1 MTRRKHD
8 VSLRQIEVFA
18 RVFESGSF
26 SDAARSLS
34 LSQPTVS
41 AHLKALA
48 AALDV
53 ELFQRRGRGVL
64 PTDAARNFY
73 SHVARV
79 LAAKDAAVASV
90 SRDRHGLVGQLV
102 LGASGVPA
110 PFVVTGPLAR
120 FARKNPGVHL
130 IMRINDS
137 DLVLQW
143 VLKGTVDLAVV
154 GSDPDDSRLVARPLG
169 GDRFVVVCSPDDPL
183 AGKKINAAELRGRRV
198 VVREKSSGQRHAVER
213 ALAKVGLA
221 FGRDLDVAFEVS
233 ANDVVREAV
242 LAGMGLAFFSTLYI
256 ADEVKRGRLA
266 LVHVRDLPITRRFYA
281 VTARERTMPATVR
294 ELLTMLKP
302 S

>member
-48 AALDV
+48 ESLEV
-53 ELFQRRGRGVL
+53 ELFRRRGRNVV
-64 PTDAARNFY
+64 PTAAARTLF
-73 SHVARV
+73 SHVARL
-79 LAAKDAAVASV
+79 LAAKDAAVASL
-90 SRDRHGLVGQLV
+90 SRQRRGQIGELV

-110 PFVVTGPLAR
+110 PFVVTRALAK
-120 FARKNPGVHL
+120 FAKRNPGVHI

-137 DLVLQW
+137 DQVLQW
-143 VLKGTVDLAVV
+143 VLKGTVDVAVV
-154 GSDPDDSRLVARPLG
+154 GSDPVDARLIARPLV
-169 GDRFVVVCSPDDPL
+169 GDRFVVACAPDDPL
-183 AGKKINAAELRGRRV
+183 AGKRIDAAELRGRRF

-213 ALAKVGLA
+213 ALARVGLE
-221 FGRDLDVAFEVS
+221 FGRDLDAAFEVS

-242 LAGMGLAFFSTLYI
+242 LAGMGLAFFSTIYI
-256 ADEVKRGRLA
+256 ADELKRGRLA
-266 LVHVRDLPITRRFYA
+266 MVHVRDLPIARRFFA
-281 VTARERTMPATVR
+281 VTARDRAMSSAVR
-294 ELLTMLKP
+294 ELLTFLKA
-302 S
+302 